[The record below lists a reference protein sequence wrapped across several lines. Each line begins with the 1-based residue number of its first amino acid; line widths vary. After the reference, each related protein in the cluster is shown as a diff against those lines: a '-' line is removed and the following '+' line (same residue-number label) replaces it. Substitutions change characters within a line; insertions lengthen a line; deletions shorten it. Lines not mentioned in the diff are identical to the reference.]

1 MLNNIMRILSM
12 KVNIDVDT
20 DVSFELMVLFIY
32 NKLEGARSNLNG
44 EKL

>member
-1 MLNNIMRILSM
+1 MLNDMRILSM
-12 KVNIDVDT
+12 IVNIDVDT
-20 DVSFELMVLFIY
+20 DVSSELMVLFIY